1 VARLLTNENGWSR
14 ALLPLL
20 LPGCLV
26 SFNDYPLGDIEG
38 GAGTASVGGVAASG
52 GRGGVDGVIPKAGAQ
67 SKAGGSGEPSDGGAS
82 TVGAAENM
90 IDDFQ
95 DDDEAILEQQGR
107 KGAWYVA
114 NDGMGMQ
121 WPRVDQPLLP
131 SVLSP
136 ARGSS
141 TRALHTFGGP
151 FPSWA
156 LIGTSLAMSGDRG
169 AEYNL
174 SGFEGIR
181 LWVRSGST
189 SSGTATSVRLNLP
202 TPGTN
207 AGGSCTV
214 CNDHFGF
221 DVPLTSQW
229 VQVEVPFS
237 SLEQQGYGRPALA
250 SPELEHVT
258 SLQIGLGSDV
268 AFDLW
273 LDDIAL
279 Y

>member
-1 VARLLTNENGWSR
+1 VARLLSNENGWSR

-26 SFNDYPLGDIEG
+26 SFNDYPLGDIAG
-38 GAGTASVGGVAASG
+38 GAGTASVGGAAASG
-52 GRGGVDGVIPKAGAQ
+52 GGGADGVIPKAGAQ

-82 TVGAAENM
+82 TLGAAENM

-121 WPRVDQPLLP
+121 SPRDDQPLVP

-141 TRALHTFGGP
+141 TRAIHTFGGP

-169 AEYNL
+169 AEYDL
-174 SGFEGIR
+174 SGFQGLR

-189 SSGTATSVRLNLP
+189 SSGSATSVRLNLP

-229 VQVEVPFS
+229 VQVDVPFS

-258 SLQIGLGSDV
+258 SLQLGFRGNV

-273 LDDIAL
+273 VDDIAL

>member
-1 VARLLTNENGWSR
+1 VARLLSNENGWTR
-14 ALLPLL
+14 ALLSLL

-26 SFNDYPLGDIEG
+26 SFNDYPLGDIGAGAAGSG
-38 GAGTASVGGVAASG
+38 GAPNG
-52 GRGGVDGVIPKAGAQ
+52 GRGGGMSKAGAP
-67 SKAGGSGEPSDGGAS
+67 SKTGGSGEPGDEGGAS
-82 TVGAAENM
+82 GMLVAGENV

-95 DDDEAILEQQGR
+95 DGNPAILEQQGR

-121 WPRVDQPLLP
+121 TPRVDQPLVP

-151 FPSWA
+151 FRIWGA
-156 LIGTSLAMSGDRG
+156 LIGTSLAMAGDRG
-169 AEYNL
+169 AEYDL
-174 SGFEGIR
+174 SGFQGVR

-189 SSGTATSVRLNLP
+189 APGAAKSVRLNLP

-207 AGGSCTV
+207 AGGACTV

-221 DVPLTSQW
+221 DIPLTSQW
-229 VQVEVPFS
+229 ARIQVPFS
-237 SLEQQGYGRPALA
+237 SLEQQGYGRPILA
-250 SPELEHVT
+250 SADLEHVT
-258 SLQIGLGSDV
+258 SLQLGFDSDV
-268 AFDLW
+268 VFDLW
-273 LDDIAL
+273 VDDIEL